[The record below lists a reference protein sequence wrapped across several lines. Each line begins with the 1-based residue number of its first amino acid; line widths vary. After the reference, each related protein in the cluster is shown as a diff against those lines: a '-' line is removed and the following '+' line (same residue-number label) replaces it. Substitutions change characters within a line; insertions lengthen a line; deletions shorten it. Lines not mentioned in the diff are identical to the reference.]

1 MGENGWF
8 TESSQN
14 PNPTIEFV
22 ISNVNDIE
30 AHYADVLKLDAAD
43 SANWSA
49 IAAAYEEYEA
59 LPDVVKTQLKDS
71 ARDPSCGKVCNSF

>member
-43 SANWSA
+43 SAPAGSP
-49 IAAAYEEYEA
+49 
-59 LPDVVKTQLKDS
+59 LPGRFSHPILEVPL
-71 ARDPSCGKVCNSF
+71 C

>member
-1 MGENGWF
+1 MKM
-8 TESSQN
+8 
-14 PNPTIEFV
+14 
-22 ISNVNDIE
+22 IE

-71 ARDPSCGKVCNSF
+71 VGTPLAETVCNSF